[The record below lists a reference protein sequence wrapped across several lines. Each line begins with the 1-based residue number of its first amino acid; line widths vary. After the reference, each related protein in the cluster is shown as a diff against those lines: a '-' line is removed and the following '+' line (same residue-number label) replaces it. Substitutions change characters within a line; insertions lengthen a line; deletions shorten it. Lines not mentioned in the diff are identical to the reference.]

1 MTFISPLSEKLV
13 GQDFSIDCHDIE
25 IHGVENSTKP
35 MFKGSGVIEGK
46 KAGRFSFKLYNLIE
60 SSEDQFLLLKE
71 FLSNS
76 SEGSI
81 PVTLIAN
88 DYSGIRWVGG
98 WSYPKI
104 PFHHLVNSGQF
115 MVYGE
120 FDQLSTRMKKVQG
133 DDKKNMT
140 EIIFAEKL
148 GMPYEKC
155 FREVTYRGE
164 EEVYKKWRMSF
175 HDLDFKG
182 SKITFEEKG
191 EIVRTHIRAYNRE
204 GFGPPY
210 VENWIGEAIR
220 FVTAQLHYPRMVI
233 RHFEEDALIFLRET
247 YEDFK
252 TKMTPPFPN
261 RRDLKQSIWEVF
273 GLYLSLCERK
283 QSFEPLE
290 ISQAFKEL
298 ISSSTATVQGFLITL
313 VWYVESI
320 TRQIS
325 NSKGWNKHEVI
336 SNDILSDLKKYIEN
350 WEHYKL
356 IEDRMGIFDNLK
368 NSPMSKL
375 LDHLVREDVI
385 QPIHKRAWR
394 ETRHRLMH
402 GTLASLNKEKHWQY
416 ANHLIPV
423 AYRISLR
430 LLGYKGKTLHFDG
443 TSSQIVDF
451 NWKEENMVSDQDG
464 QDKESQKKI
473 PINNPISLDEELA
486 LAQEVYLGIY
496 LIEFGLFTLNRIQN
510 VEHLPLLLLSSGI
523 ERMLK
528 LIIIFDFLKTKNR
541 FPEEKEYYEKN
552 LKTHNICF
560 LLDEVLKIS
569 DQRQYHESGNE
580 AQADLSFL
588 RSAQE
593 NSLEEILRIFSEY
606 ANQGR
611 YYNLNVLVQSS
622 RSTEDPMLVFECYRN
637 RLIEEIFRTCN
648 FSDCKIPEQKNY
660 KAELIANEQITELL
674 QRSTRALCRLM
685 HWEMPAKLA
694 DKTIPLLSDFLEL
707 KDIDLR
713 SIRFDWLP
721 DSGSNLV

>member
-1 MTFISPLSEKLV
+1 MTFIAHFPEKFV
-13 GQDFSIDCHDIE
+13 GQDFRIDCHEIE
-25 IHGVENSTKP
+25 IYGAENNPKP
-35 MFKGSGVIEGK
+35 MFKGPGVIESK

-60 SSEDQFLLLKE
+60 SSEEQFLLLKE

-98 WSYPKI
+98 WSYPQI

-115 MVYGE
+115 MVYGK
-120 FDQLSTRMKKVQG
+120 FDQLSTRLKKVEG
-133 DDKKNMT
+133 DDKKNIT

-148 GMPYEKC
+148 DMPYDRC

-164 EEVYKKWRMSF
+164 EEVYKKWQMRY

-204 GFGPPY
+204 SFGPPY
-210 VENWIGEAIR
+210 VENWIGEALR

-247 YEDFK
+247 YEDSK

-313 VWYVESI
+313 AWYVECI
-320 TRQIS
+320 TRQIA
-325 NSKGWNKHEVI
+325 NSKGWNKHEAI
-336 SNDILSDLKKYIEN
+336 SDDALGDLKKYIEN

-356 IEDRMGIFDNLK
+356 IENRMGIFDNLK

-416 ANHLIPV
+416 ANHLISV

-430 LLGYKGKTLHFDG
+430 LLGYKGKTLHFDD
-443 TSSQIVDF
+443 TSFQIIDF
-451 NWKEENMVSDQDG
+451 DWKGENIIKAQDG
-464 QDKESQKKI
+464 QDKELPKKRTM
-473 PINNPISLDEELA
+473 NNPLSPDEELA
-486 LAQEVYLGIY
+486 LAQEINLGLY

-523 ERMLK
+523 ERILK
-528 LIIIFDFLKTKNR
+528 LIIIFDFFKTEGR
-541 FPEEKEYYEKN
+541 FPEEKEYYENN
-552 LKTHNICF
+552 LKTHDLCF

-569 DQRQYHESGNE
+569 DQRQYCESGNE
-580 AQADLSFL
+580 AQVDLSFL
-588 RSAQE
+588 RSAQK
-593 NSLEEILRIFSEY
+593 NSLKEILRIFSEY

-611 YYNLNVLVQSS
+611 YHNLNVLVQVS
-622 RSTEDPMLVFECYRN
+622 RSTEDPTQVFECYRN
-637 RLIEEIFRTCN
+637 RLIKEISRTCD
-648 FSDCKIPEQKNY
+648 FSDCKIPEQKIF
-660 KAELIANEQITELL
+660 KAESIANEQITELL
-674 QRSTRALCRLM
+674 QKFTRALCRLM

-694 DKTIPLLSDFLEL
+694 DEMILLLSDFLEL
-707 KDIDLR
+707 KDNDLR

-721 DSGSNLV
+721 DSGSNLA